1 MPKPEIPP
9 LDRARAKAYRRL
21 LPILFACYV
30 IAYVDR
36 NNVGLAKLKMIEDL
50 PGFSNGVIG
59 FGAGA
64 CFFVGYLLLEIP
76 GSLLVEKW
84 SARKWICRI
93 MVTWGVVA
101 SLTAFVQNKYQ
112 FYGVR
117 FLLGMAEAG
126 FFPGVIVYLTHWF
139 PSRDRARALSRFLI
153 ATPIAQ
159 FISPYLSYYLLR
171 IGTTETLDGK
181 IIHHPLFL
189 GLKGWQWVYIGWGLP
204 AVALG
209 MVVLGFLTDK
219 PSQAKWL
226 TPEEREA
233 LTDELERERLARK
246 GSRHMSLREAFSNP
260 KVLLLTAAYFFVVTG
275 NYGYEIF
282 LPSILK
288 DWYQPTDSLLSWVL
302 MIPPIGSLV
311 GQLFVGWNSDRTGER
326 RLHTAIPIYLGSVA
340 LGLTLFRNQPLP
352 MMIVLFTAVALGLK
366 AYLPAFWTLP
376 SLFLT
381 ESAAAGSIGLINS
394 VGNLGGAV
402 GPTLLGAV
410 SDATGSYKWGIVYLS
425 FSIATS
431 ATIIVLLGLGRAQSK
446 PKVAEPLGEEL
457 GGQRPG
463 G

>member
-1 MPKPEIPP
+1 
-9 LDRARAKAYRRL
+9 
-21 LPILFACYV
+21 
-30 IAYVDR
+30 
-36 NNVGLAKLKMIEDL
+36 
-50 PGFSNGVIG
+50 
-59 FGAGA
+59 
-64 CFFVGYLLLEIP
+64 
-76 GSLLVEKW
+76 
-84 SARKWICRI
+84 
-93 MVTWGVVA
+93 
-101 SLTAFVQNKYQ
+101 
-112 FYGVR
+112 
-117 FLLGMAEAG
+117 MAEAG

-246 GSRHMSLREAFSNP
+246 GSQHMSLREAFSNP

-326 RLHTAIPIYLGSVA
+326 RLHTAIPIYIGSVA

-410 SDATGSYKWGIVYLS
+410 NDATGSFKWGIAYLS
-425 FSIATS
+425 LSIATS
-431 ATIIVLLGLGRAQSK
+431 ATIIVLLGLGKAQSK
-446 PKVAEPLGEEL
+446 PKADEPLGEEL
-457 GGQRPG
+457 GGQRPRG
-463 G
+463 